1 MDGNV
6 WRPAHLTP
14 EQMEERRLA
23 VAGLLRQGRLSQAA
37 IARQLGVS
45 RAGVSRRAATLA
57 RDGPRGPEARHIPG
71 RSPRLDEK
79 AWARLGRRLALRAPR
94 QCRRPW

>member
-14 EQMEERRLA
+14 EQLEERRLA
-23 VAGLLRQGRLSQAA
+23 AARLLRQGRLCQAE

-45 RAGVSRRAATLA
+45 RASVSR
-57 RDGPRGPEARHIPG
+57 
-71 RSPRLDEK
+71 
-79 AWARLGRRLALRAPR
+79 
-94 QCRRPW
+94 